1 MFITFIR
8 SGMHNVLKSQK
19 HLSIHFCVKS
29 MLCFLRHTKIDTKH
43 MSNKHY
49 VVVVILIELQND
61 KRKEK
66 ARNWLYGRCCFVG
79 PHEGEQQYVL

>member
-1 MFITFIR
+1 MR
-8 SGMHNVLKSQK
+8 NVHKSQK
-19 HLSIHFCVKS
+19 YLSIPLLCEVKA
-29 MLCFLRHTKIDTKH
+29 LCSKPYKIDTKY

-79 PHEGEQQYVL
+79 PRKGEQQYVL